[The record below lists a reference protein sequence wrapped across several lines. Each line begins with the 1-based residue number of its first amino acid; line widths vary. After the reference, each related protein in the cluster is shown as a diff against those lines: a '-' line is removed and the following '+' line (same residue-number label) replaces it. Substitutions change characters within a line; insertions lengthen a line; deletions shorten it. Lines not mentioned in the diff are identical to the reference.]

1 MIRKLRVP
9 GLFFFSVFLTAA
21 VLSCHTVK
29 VAEPMPQP
37 REVVVDWEVTPAD
50 GYEDQL
56 GFVRMDFAPPDELR
70 EALAAR
76 AGPEN
81 PNQHEEQPVI
91 PAGGRLTVHLGYRN
105 LLDANTVWYS
115 FEITEGSRIRLRLDG
130 EEGIPNVK
138 GPDGYWWNDV
148 DLDLL
153 QPVTGGIRV
162 VVSDKRSRAA
172 YTFSLRRLE
181 RNE

>member
-1 MIRKLRVP
+1 MMRELSVP
-9 GLFFFSVFLTAA
+9 GLFFFSVFLTALL
-21 VLSCHTVK
+21 LSCHTTR
-29 VAEPMPQP
+29 VAESVPQP
-37 REVVVDWEVTPAD
+37 REVVVGWEVTPAE

-70 EALAAR
+70 EA
-76 AGPEN
+76 
-81 PNQHEEQPVI
+81 QSMIPV
-91 PAGGRLTVHLGYRN
+91 GGRLTVHLGYRS

-115 FEITEGSRIRLRLDG
+115 FEISEGSRVRLRLDG
-130 EEGIPNVK
+130 EEGIPNIK

-153 QPVTGGIRV
+153 QPVTGEIRV

-172 YTFSLRRLE
+172 YAFSLRRLE
-181 RNE
+181 RSE